1 VVPTNDAEVKARLRE
16 IEQPICKSLQLS
28 FYYLKLLVFALLNR
42 KLSIFKIFSQVYLV
56 KALQKGVTD

>member
-28 FYYLKLLVFALLNR
+28 FYHLKLLVFALLNR

>member
-28 FYYLKLLVFALLNR
+28 SYYLKLLVSVLMNH
-42 KLSIFKIFSQVYLV
+42 KLSIFKIFAQVYLV